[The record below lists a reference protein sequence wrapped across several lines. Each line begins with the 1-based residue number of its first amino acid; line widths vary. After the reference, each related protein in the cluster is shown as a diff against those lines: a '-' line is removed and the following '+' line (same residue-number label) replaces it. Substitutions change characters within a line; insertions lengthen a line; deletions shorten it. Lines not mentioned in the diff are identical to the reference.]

1 VQVSE
6 NNMNNLLKG
15 LNVYLIG
22 MMGSGKTT
30 VGKLLAEKLK
40 YRFLDT
46 DFLIENVTQKT
57 INQIF
62 AEDGEM
68 YFRELESKILAE
80 VSTYTRSVVATG
92 GGIILKSENWSYLHH
107 GMIIWL
113 DTPVE
118 LILQRLA
125 DDQTR
130 PLLQKG
136 DLLDKLTNLIAQ
148 RKSFYQQADLTIPIQ
163 SERTP
168 EEIIEQIIQLIPSK
182 LKPALDANLN

>member
-1 VQVSE
+1 
-6 NNMNNLLKG
+6 MNNLLKG

-30 VGKLLAEKLK
+30 VGKLLAEKLQ

-46 DFLIENVTQKT
+46 DLLIENVTQKT

-118 LILQRLA
+118 LLLQRLA

-130 PLLQKG
+130 PLLKKG
-136 DLLDKLTNLIAQ
+136 DLSDKLTNLIAQ
-148 RKSFYQQADLTIPIQ
+148 RKSFYQQADLTISIQ
-163 SERTP
+163 SEQTP
-168 EEIIEQIIQLIPSK
+168 QEILEQIIQLIPSK